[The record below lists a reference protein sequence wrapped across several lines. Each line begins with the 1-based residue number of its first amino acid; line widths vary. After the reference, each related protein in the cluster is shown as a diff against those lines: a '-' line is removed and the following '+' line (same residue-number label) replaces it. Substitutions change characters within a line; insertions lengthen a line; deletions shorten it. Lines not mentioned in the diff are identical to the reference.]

1 MVRKMQDKITAS
13 YNLAPIRAAAMQ
25 GTQKIINVDEAG
37 GKLEPSRGAGVS
49 QGMSAGETACHS
61 PKSSRTITP

>member
-1 MVRKMQDKITAS
+1 MVRKMRDKITAS
-13 YNLAPIRAAAMQ
+13 YNLAPIRVAAMQ

-37 GKLEPSRGAGVS
+37 GKLELSRGAGMSHGVS
-49 QGMSAGETACHS
+49 ARDTACCS